1 MARSPPGGTRPDTP
15 HHHVALWLRATVE
28 MRLRRIY
35 AQGGV
40 WRMCGRGR
48 AGVRQERTAQY
59 GGRMFVFATTQGVQG
74 DMPSAIA
81 HKSLRNH
88 GDTRTLEHYPILSH
102 TFSVMPRETLKHTA
116 RGSAHASEPKSRR
129 KVHVENVH
137 EVGLPKDPVIVVGGG
152 ELVARELAAREHHPA
167 AEISKNTPPGASG
180 PRRPA
185 GPSRRVPKG
194 RVLP

>member
-1 MARSPPGGTRPDTP
+1 MARSSPGGTRPDTP

-28 MRLRRIY
+28 MRLRRVY

-81 HKSLRNH
+81 RGLGEKSENLVAPW
-88 GDTRTLEHYPILSH
+88 PIP
-102 TFSVMPRETLKHTA
+102 F
-116 RGSAHASEPKSRR
+116 RGSAKE
-129 KVHVENVH
+129 
-137 EVGLPKDPVIVVGGG
+137 
-152 ELVARELAAREHHPA
+152 
-167 AEISKNTPPGASG
+167 
-180 PRRPA
+180 
-185 GPSRRVPKG
+185 KG
-194 RVLP
+194 

>member
-28 MRLRRIY
+28 MRLRRVY

-81 HKSLRNH
+81 RGLRENPKSTLAPCLFLQLCLSFDNRQPCLFGLIERPNVSLLPPAR
-88 GDTRTLEHYPILSH
+88 TRRLVVDSPLELAAA
-102 TFSVMPRETLKHTA
+102 RLGHTA
-116 RGSAHASEPKSRR
+116 RKAAAASLLLGRRSISGRARSSGGSHARGR
-129 KVHVENVH
+129 LHCF
-137 EVGLPKDPVIVVGGG
+137 
-152 ELVARELAAREHHPA
+152 ARHRE
-167 AEISKNTPPGASG
+167 T
-180 PRRPA
+180 
-185 GPSRRVPKG
+185 
-194 RVLP
+194 

>member
-1 MARSPPGGTRPDTP
+1 MARSSPGGTRPDTP

-48 AGVRQERTAQY
+48 AGARQERAAQY

-81 HKSLRNH
+81 RGSEKNRKICSHRA
-88 GDTRTLEHYPILSH
+88 EHNPHRKKPES
-102 TFSVMPRETLKHTA
+102 TTLKRTFP
-116 RGSAHASEPKSRR
+116 G
-129 KVHVENVH
+129 H
-137 EVGLPKDPVIVVGGG
+137 EI
-152 ELVARELAAREHHPA
+152 E
-167 AEISKNTPPGASG
+167 
-180 PRRPA
+180 A
-185 GPSRRVPKG
+185 G
-194 RVLP
+194 

>member
-28 MRLRRIY
+28 MRLRRVY

-48 AGVRQERTAQY
+48 AGVQQERTAQY

-81 HKSLRNH
+81 SRLREKPENLLAPTTVRKS
-88 GDTRTLEHYPILSH
+88 
-102 TFSVMPRETLKHTA
+102 K
-116 RGSAHASEPKSRR
+116 
-129 KVHVENVH
+129 
-137 EVGLPKDPVIVVGGG
+137 
-152 ELVARELAAREHHPA
+152 
-167 AEISKNTPPGASG
+167 
-180 PRRPA
+180 
-185 GPSRRVPKG
+185 
-194 RVLP
+194 

>member
-28 MRLRRIY
+28 MRLRRVY

-74 DMPSAIA
+74 DMPSENKAA
-81 HKSLRNH
+81 GERVHLNFDQNSDQNKVFQK
-88 GDTRTLEHYPILSH
+88 E
-102 TFSVMPRETLKHTA
+102 M
-116 RGSAHASEPKSRR
+116 RGSK
-129 KVHVENVH
+129 
-137 EVGLPKDPVIVVGGG
+137 
-152 ELVARELAAREHHPA
+152 
-167 AEISKNTPPGASG
+167 
-180 PRRPA
+180 
-185 GPSRRVPKG
+185 
-194 RVLP
+194 

>member
-1 MARSPPGGTRPDTP
+1 MRTGPNWALDLVRIDQPRTKSASLPGGTRPDTP

-28 MRLRRIY
+28 MRLRRVY

-81 HKSLRNH
+81 RSLREKFQKPA
-88 GDTRTLEHYPILSH
+88 RT
-102 TFSVMPRETLKHTA
+102 V
-116 RGSAHASEPKSRR
+116 
-129 KVHVENVH
+129 
-137 EVGLPKDPVIVVGGG
+137 
-152 ELVARELAAREHHPA
+152 
-167 AEISKNTPPGASG
+167 SKG
-180 PRRPA
+180 
-185 GPSRRVPKG
+185 
-194 RVLP
+194 